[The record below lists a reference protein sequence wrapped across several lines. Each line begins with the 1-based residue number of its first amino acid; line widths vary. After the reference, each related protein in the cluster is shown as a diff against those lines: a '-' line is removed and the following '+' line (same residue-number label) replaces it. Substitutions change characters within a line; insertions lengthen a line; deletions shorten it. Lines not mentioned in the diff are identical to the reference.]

1 MAKNFL
7 VAFTGS
13 AESQAALKLA
23 IEEATVHEA
32 KLFVINSQ
40 EGGTSEKPSELAE
53 IQEALKSAR
62 DLLADTDLVYEAS
75 ESVRGLSPGEDLVRF
90 ASDNQ
95 IERIYVGIEKKSRTR
110 KLILG
115 STAQYIILKA
125 ECPVVAVK

>member
-1 MAKNFL
+1 MAKKFL
-7 VAFTGS
+7 VAYTGS

-23 IEEATVHEA
+23 IEEARVHEA

-40 EGGTSEKPSELAE
+40 EGGTSEKPAELAE

-62 DLLADTDLVYEAS
+62 DLLADTDIAHEVS
-75 ESVRGLSPGEDLVRF
+75 ESVRGLSPGEDLIGF
-90 ASDNQ
+90 ASDHK
-95 IERIYVGIEKKSRTR
+95 IDRIYVGIEKKSRTR

-125 ECPVVAVK
+125 KCPVITAK

>member
-7 VAFTGS
+7 VAYTGS
-13 AESQAALKLA
+13 GESQAALKLA
-23 IEEATVHEA
+23 IEEAILHGA

-40 EGGTSEKPSELAE
+40 EGGTSEKPGELAE
-53 IQEALKSAR
+53 IQESLKSAR
-62 DLLADTDLVYEAS
+62 DLLVDTDIAYEVS

-95 IERIYVGIEKKSRTR
+95 IERIFVGIEKKSRTR

-125 ECPVVAVK
+125 ECPVVAAK